1 MKEKKDQKNKRSFGI
16 MQRIVAIAI
25 GPIIVLS
32 IVLATFSSVVMR
44 RGMED
49 EAINRLEDI
58 VIGVEQ
64 VLSVTG
70 EGEFHSDGKDLY
82 KGEHDISE
90 NLGAYEAFAS
100 KAGVDITLFWG
111 DTRMI
116 TTLIDEKTGERMV
129 GTKASD
135 YVIQMVLKDGK
146 SYTDKDIKINGK
158 PYFCC
163 YIPLKN
169 DDGSIAGMIFAGEPS
184 SGIEDYIN
192 NKMIQII
199 LVAIAIIILGCFE
212 ISLLSRRI
220 ARAFQKE
227 EDIIKRLAEGNLNIE
242 VEESLLARTDE
253 IGSIAEAIQNLV
265 QTLAG
270 IINHIQQSSNELVQ
284 SGQSLDEMAERVNAN
299 ATEISKAVEE
309 ISMGAVSQA
318 EEIETASGQIMDM
331 GAVIEN
337 IVEDVDKL
345 NSTSRTMKEAGDT
358 STEIMRHLVASTD
371 RTNQAIKKIGA
382 QIYATNESAQKI
394 REAVDIISSIAS
406 QTSLLSL
413 NASIEAARAG
423 EFGKGFAVVAS
434 EIQKLA
440 DESSNSAQT
449 ITDVINSLLA
459 DSEMTVEIM
468 KEVEEIIKDQR
479 KKLDATQ
486 SNFVNVTTGIN
497 SSREDTSMI
506 EKRTRVC
513 DSSRKTVVDV
523 ISNLSALSQENAA
536 SAQETTASMEE
547 LNATINLLADAAN
560 SLRGLS
566 DQMEEE
572 MKFFKL

>member
-32 IVLATFSSVVMR
+32 IVLAAFSSEVMR

-49 EAINRLEDI
+49 EAIDRLEDI

-70 EGEFHSDGKDLY
+70 EGDFYSDGKDLY
-82 KGEHDISE
+82 KGEHNISE
-90 NLGAYEAFAS
+90 NLTAYETFAS

-111 DTRMI
+111 DTRTV

-129 GTKASD
+129 GTKAAD
-135 YVIQMVLKDGK
+135 HVIQTVLKDGK
-146 SYTDKDIKINGK
+146 GYTDKNITINGK

-192 NKMIQII
+192 NKMIQIV
-199 LVAIAIIILGCFE
+199 LVAIAIIILGCVE
-212 ISLLSRRI
+212 ISMLAKRI
-220 ARAFQKE
+220 SKAFRKE

-242 VEESLLARTDE
+242 VEEGLLARTDE

-371 RTNQAIKKIGA
+371 RTNQAIQKIGA

-506 EKRTRVC
+506 EKRTQVC